1 MHDLDQWLS
10 DFATCDLHY
19 LMHFYRTGKKEEFR
33 SFWCDGVP
41 LLEALPIPAFQPT
54 RWLSRADGIVV

>member
-1 MHDLDQWLS
+1 
-10 DFATCDLHY
+10 
-19 LMHFYRTGKKEEFR
+19 MHFYRTGKKEEFR